1 MIPKWL
7 LCSYSSK
14 RRQSVLWYN
23 LDKELN
29 RIKDFL
35 NKRQFLLYWIRHR
48 YQSKTCVE
56 HIEQVIDKSLINST
70 NSSLNLLYFLHM
82 RVICLKDCKCI
93 GYLIRFSLNLSLK
106 LFFNKAH
113 FYKVLWVSFSG
124 KDYYVLLL
132 VLLVLNKF
140 IEINT
145 LIKRNL
151 NFKCEVKSHKVRLQ
165 AYCNKPLLKWSY
177 LYLSITWL
185 HSYDVTSTRR
195 EVATRLLSK
204 RCTCSRHL
212 VTVAPP
218 KVNIWVF
225 VKIRAL
231 RVNDVIN
238 TLGGVTPNI
247 LSNRCICSPRLVII
261 IPLEVKYAIMV
272 L

>member
-1 MIPKWL
+1 MH
-7 LCSYSSK
+7 
-14 RRQSVLWYN
+14 
-23 LDKELN
+23 
-29 RIKDFL
+29 
-35 NKRQFLLYWIRHR
+35 WIF
-48 YQSKTCVE
+48 YTFF
-56 HIEQVIDKSLINST
+56 VI
-70 NSSLNLLYFLHM
+70 
-82 RVICLKDCKCI
+82 
-93 GYLIRFSLNLSLK
+93 NLSMK
-106 LFFNKAH
+106 LSFFNKAH
-113 FYKVLWVSFSG
+113 FSEVPSLLLRVSFSG

-132 VLLVLNKF
+132 VLLVLKKF

-145 LIKRNL
+145 FIKRNL

-185 HSYDVTSTRR
+185 YGYDVTNTRQ

-212 VTVAPP
+212 VTVAPS

-231 RVNDVIN
+231 RANDVTT

-247 LSNRCICSPRLVII
+247 LSKRCICCPRLVII
-261 IPLEVKYAIMV
+261 IPLEVNYIIMV